1 LLVRKKIAPEFI
13 DIWAS
18 IWSVPTLFREKR
30 PISVETPG
38 HLPRRVQVAQAK
50 RKRPVPTT
58 GHIHMALSGL
68 AHHASEPNPEILI
81 HVVGFPCA
89 GCELQGNN

>member
-1 LLVRKKIAPEFI
+1 
-13 DIWAS
+13 
-18 IWSVPTLFREKR
+18 
-30 PISVETPG
+30 
-38 HLPRRVQVAQAK
+38 
-50 RKRPVPTT
+50 
-58 GHIHMALSGL
+58 MALSGL